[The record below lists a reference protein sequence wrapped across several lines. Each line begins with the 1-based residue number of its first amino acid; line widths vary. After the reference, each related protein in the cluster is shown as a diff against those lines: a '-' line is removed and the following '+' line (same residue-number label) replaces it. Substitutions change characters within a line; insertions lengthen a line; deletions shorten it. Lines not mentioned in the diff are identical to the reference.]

1 MNLPDLTTLLFYA
14 LAILTGLCA
23 VGVVV
28 TQNIVRAAAWL
39 LFTLGGVAGIFFF
52 LGADFV
58 GATQLIV
65 YVGGTL
71 VLVVFGVMLTAQGP
85 FINLRASAAEWA
97 VSLVV
102 GLLLFGVLA
111 VTVAKANWDRSAGPD
126 QAKGAMTLVRADDPE
141 SSPNSALIGHG
152 FLGQPVGPKKT
163 SYLLPFE
170 IVSVHLLV
178 VLIGAA
184 YLARAKRRRG
194 AAANATD
201 VR

>member
-1 MNLPDLTTLLFYA
+1 MTPADIQQLLFYVV
-14 LAILTGLCA
+14 AILTGLCA
-23 VGVVV
+23 IGVVV

-39 LFTLGGVAGIFFF
+39 LFALGGVAGIFFL

-85 FINLRASAAEWA
+85 FVSLRTSAAEWA
-97 VSLVV
+97 MSLVV

-111 VTVAKANWDRSAGPD
+111 AGVANKDTWGRSADPD
-126 QAKGAMTLVRADDPE
+126 DKAQMVNREDPGT
-141 SSPNSALIGHG
+141 SPNSVLIGHG
-152 FLGQPVGPKKT
+152 FLSQPVGPHYV

-194 AAANATD
+194 AAANAAD